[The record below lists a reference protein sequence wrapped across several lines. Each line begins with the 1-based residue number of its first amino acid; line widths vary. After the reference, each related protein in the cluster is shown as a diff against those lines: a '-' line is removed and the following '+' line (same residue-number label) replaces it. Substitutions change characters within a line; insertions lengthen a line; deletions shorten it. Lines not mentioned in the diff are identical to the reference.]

1 MKHTVEAIKTISSSA
16 DNARTIVSEFCQEA
30 VTEARTRLDRVKSIA
45 NLSTILDATQLA
57 IAADARAG
65 LRHLH
70 AAMQEVD
77 EYHYRSSLAGRFD
90 ETLLAIGN
98 AQDEV
103 EGLYRWL
110 HMLYTRD

>member
-16 DNARTIVSEFCQEA
+16 DNARIIVSEFCQEA
-30 VTEARTRLDRVKSIA
+30 LNEARMRLDCVKSIA
-45 NLSTILDATQLA
+45 NLGTILDAAQLT

-65 LRHLH
+65 VRHLH

-77 EYHYRSSLAGRFD
+77 EHHHRGALAGRFD

-98 AQDEV
+98 AQEEV
-103 EGLYRWL
+103 EELYRWL